1 MNPSLDIDLQLDQLK
16 RKLPSLL
23 REIVSALQSEHFIE
37 VVNYHDSFI
46 SSLMPNRNLEDLS
59 CLRLC
64 ISSDIKLYPENG
76 STFDASGLSLLEDT
90 VQVLQKGQE
99 NVESSSLRT
108 EPESSIDWGEEFISV
123 QEHGQLM
130 EGNDKESVEKN
141 PFEEASSKFSLMNDE
156 FRKSVEAD
164 ILELKSFLEQRIRD
178 TEEAVGNPLFTV
190 FHQEIDSVE
199 KNFFNDESKMDNLKE
214 MWKRVNDV
222 SDLFR
227 GPVIS
232 RILLLRISRRYE
244 ERLKLS
250 LQEKLQRIHKIES
263 LVDTCERQKQESA
276 KLLSEAEYHY
286 RKSVDILHKW
296 KKLVEDRL
304 ASQFPGSQFQILLD
318 IRNVQ

>member
-1 MNPSLDIDLQLDQLK
+1 
-16 RKLPSLL
+16 
-23 REIVSALQSEHFIE
+23 
-37 VVNYHDSFI
+37 
-46 SSLMPNRNLEDLS
+46 
-59 CLRLC
+59 
-64 ISSDIKLYPENG
+64 
-76 STFDASGLSLLEDT
+76 LLEDT

-276 KLLSEAEYHY
+276 KLLSEAGETFLWIFF
-286 RKSVDILHKW
+286 SFV
-296 KKLVEDRL
+296 
-304 ASQFPGSQFQILLD
+304 
-318 IRNVQ
+318 

>member
-276 KLLSEAEYHY
+276 KLLSEAGETFLWIFF
-286 RKSVDILHKW
+286 SFV
-296 KKLVEDRL
+296 
-304 ASQFPGSQFQILLD
+304 
-318 IRNVQ
+318 